1 MNQRQRVM
9 AAIRHERPD
18 RVPKGEIDIAPPLV
32 AGLLGH
38 APDSYDSQG
47 VPFEDAVRVRELL
60 NMDLDAVVLNTP
72 EPVDAGTDSIGN
84 ELVGDVWG
92 NTRVVDKERVFDP
105 YIVRHAIAEAEQIRS
120 YSFPDP
126 ASFTGKDISLWCEQ
140 ADFFVFAL
148 ISGVFETVNNLCG
161 LDNFAIWSCS
171 DPDDVKDLLLRAGS
185 FQAGL
190 ADIAV
195 DAGAD
200 GVLIS
205 DDMASNKGTFF
216 SPATLKP
223 LVFEPLGELVQ
234 TIHRKSVPAFLHCDG
249 NINAIL
255 TDIADCGFDGLQA
268 IQPSAGMS
276 LGHVKQCVGD
286 RLCLMGNIDL
296 DQVLPFGT
304 EEEVRQAVK
313 DAIDVAADGSGYIV
327 STCNILTR
335 DVPPANAIAMYEAT
349 ETYGSY
355 EERQ

>member
-1 MNQRQRVM
+1 MNRRERVM
-9 AAIRHERPD
+9 AAIRHERLD

-38 APDSYDSQG
+38 APDSYDLQG
-47 VPFEDAVRVRELL
+47 VPFEDAVRARGLL
-60 NMDLDAVVLNTP
+60 NMDLAAVVLNTP
-72 EPVDAGTDSIGN
+72 KPIDAGVDPNGN
-84 ELVGDVWG
+84 ELIRDVWG
-92 NTRVVDKERVFDP
+92 NARVVDTQRVFDP

-120 YSFPDP
+120 YTFPDP
-126 ASFTGKDISLWCEQ
+126 ASFTGKDISLWCKQ
-140 ADFFVFAL
+140 TDFFVFAL

-171 DPDDVKDLLLRAGS
+171 DPDDVTDLLLRAGS
-185 FQAGL
+185 FQAKL

-195 DAGAD
+195 EAGAD

-216 SPATLKP
+216 SPSMLRP
-223 LVFEPLGELVQ
+223 LVFQPLDELVQ
-234 TIHRKSVPAFLHCDG
+234 TIHRKDVPAFLHCDG

-304 EEEVRQAVK
+304 EEQVRQAVK
-313 DAIDVAADGSGYIV
+313 DAIDVAADGGGYIV

-335 DVPPANAIAMYEAT
+335 DVPPGNAVAMYEAA
-349 ETYGSY
+349 EAYGSY
-355 EERQ
+355 EGRQ